1 MNKFETLL
9 ESSIQRF
16 TRGGLLV
23 NDLVK
28 FRSDYMK
35 DEFFKNQA
43 SNYLEEVKKFVESG
57 LNIRVSAIKPVYP
70 NSFAPGNIQGE
81 AESFLCDIVLE
92 KAPGLYYSFI
102 TVPIRILEHID
113 TGVNLPPVPDQ
124 LKYKDKSS
132 TDIEELKPFAN
143 SDTYMSPYR
152 QTRTSDLGNA
162 KDSKNNTFLNNK
174 NIKIPSKSA
183 EGEKSPAV
191 TSYTYNYLP
200 KKR

>member
-28 FRSDYMK
+28 FKSDYMK
-35 DEFFKNQA
+35 DSFFENQA
-43 SNYLEEVKKFVESG
+43 SNYLDEVKKFVESG
-57 LNIRVSAIKPVYP
+57 LNIRVSAIKPVRP
-70 NSFAPGNIQGE
+70 STQPGNSQNE
-81 AESFLCDIVLE
+81 ASEFVCDIVLE
-92 KAPGLYYSFI
+92 KAPGLYYSFL
-102 TVPIRILEHID
+102 TVPLRVLEHID

-143 SDTYMSPYR
+143 TDTYMSPYR

-162 KDSKNNTFLNNK
+162 KDSKSDTFLGNK
-174 NIKIPSKSA
+174 NVKIPSKSA